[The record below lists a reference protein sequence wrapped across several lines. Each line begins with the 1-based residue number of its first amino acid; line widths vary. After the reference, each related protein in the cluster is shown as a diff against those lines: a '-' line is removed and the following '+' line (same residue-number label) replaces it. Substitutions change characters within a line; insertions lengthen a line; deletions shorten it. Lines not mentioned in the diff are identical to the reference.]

1 MIEEISIS
9 QLDPRLGKQ
18 IDSANS
24 ALLSNPN
31 YFFEICSNILKQNP
45 GCLELRQKV
54 REEQFRHAGS
64 GKGLSSIFGK
74 VTMPPFMLKGKVAKD
89 PQGAFET
96 AEEMISKNP
105 ANVAAHELLA
115 EAAAALEMFNTVVF
129 AYECIKKLHPKD
141 LRNLKNL
148 GNAYLNAENTDGAIT
163 IGNEIMKLNPGD
175 GEAEEMMKRASVSVA
190 MTKGNWENSTDF
202 RTQLKDQEE
211 AQSLEQSSKI
221 VNDKKSL
228 EDLIRSTYSL
238 VQQEPENLNHYLQLS
253 DLYHRY
259 GDSKNAI
266 AWIQQARSKESGKGD
281 VSLEEKERT
290 LTLEYYDNLI
300 EQWEVA
306 CSGDPQNQ
314 AHQKG
319 LQEAISGKKTYQQS
333 HLESLVKRYPNDFGY
348 RFELGVLLFDNN
360 QYDECLQHFQLA
372 QRNAKVRLDAIL
384 YLGKA
389 YRLKGFYDLAIEQL
403 NSLKNEIQIMDER
416 KKNTIYEL
424 GCCYEVMQNPER
436 AIEEFKLVYS
446 SDISY
451 RDVAD
456 KINAF
461 YERKT

>member
-1 MIEEISIS
+1 M
-9 QLDPRLGKQ
+9 
-18 IDSANS
+18 
-24 ALLSNPN
+24 
-31 YFFEICSNILKQNP
+31 
-45 GCLELRQKV
+45 
-54 REEQFRHAGS
+54 
-64 GKGLSSIFGK
+64 
-74 VTMPPFMLKGKVAKD
+74 
-89 PQGAFET
+89 
-96 AEEMISKNP
+96 
-105 ANVAAHELLA
+105 
-115 EAAAALEMFNTVVF
+115 
-129 AYECIKKLHPKD
+129 
-141 LRNLKNL
+141 
-148 GNAYLNAENTDGAIT
+148 
-163 IGNEIMKLNPGD
+163 
-175 GEAEEMMKRASVSVA
+175 
-190 MTKGNWENSTDF
+190 
-202 RTQLKDQEE
+202 
-211 AQSLEQSSKI
+211 
-221 VNDKKSL
+221 
-228 EDLIRSTYSL
+228 
-238 VQQEPENLNHYLQLS
+238 
-253 DLYHRY
+253 
-259 GDSKNAI
+259 
-266 AWIQQARSKESGKGD
+266 
-281 VSLEEKERT
+281 EEKERT

-300 EQWEVA
+300 EQWEAA

-333 HLESLVKRYPNDFGY
+333 QLESLVKRYPNDFGY

-424 GCCYEVMQNPER
+424 GCCYEGMQNPER

>member
-1 MIEEISIS
+1 MIEEITIS
-9 QLDPRLGKQ
+9 QLDPRLRKQ
-18 IDSANS
+18 VEGAKS
-24 ALLSNPN
+24 ALPGNPN
-31 YFFEICSNILKQNP
+31 YFFEICSNILNLNP
-45 GCLELRQKV
+45 GCLELRKKI
-54 REEQFRHAGS
+54 REEQFKHANS
-64 GKGLSSIFGK
+64 GKGLSNLFGK
-74 VTMPPFMLKGKVAKD
+74 VTMPPFMLKGKVAKN
-89 PQGAFET
+89 PEAALTSAET
-96 AEEMISKNP
+96 MIAKNP
-105 ANVAAHELLA
+105 ANAVAHELLA
-115 EAAAALEMFNTVVF
+115 EAAVALEMFNTVVF

-141 LRNLKNL
+141 LKNLKNL
-148 GNAYLNAENTDGAIT
+148 GNAYLDAEDTDGAIT
-163 IGNEIMKLNPGD
+163 IGNEIIKLNPGD

-228 EDLIRSTYSL
+228 EDLIRSTYSR

-259 GDSKNAI
+259 GDSQNAI

-300 EQWEVA
+300 EQWEAA

-319 LQEAISGKKTYQQS
+319 LQEAISGKKTYQKSQ
-333 HLESLVKRYPNDFGY
+333 LESLVKRYPNDFGY

-424 GCCYEVMQNPER
+424 GCCYEGMQNPER